1 MYTYMYTIYKALN
14 VFFSIET
21 FLSVLST
28 AYLSKPR
35 VLSPHCSVWNEV
47 DLEPMAFIH
56 SSSRAGLKNNTHPLV
71 FTSASVCRASEIF
84 DIFSEN

>member
-1 MYTYMYTIYKALN
+1 MF
-14 VFFSIET
+14 FFSSET
-21 FLSVLST
+21 FLSVST

-47 DLEPMAFIH
+47 DLEAMAFFH
-56 SSSRAGLKNNTHPLV
+56 SSSRAGLKNNTRPLV
-71 FTSASVCRASEIF
+71 FTSATVCRASEIF

>member
-14 VFFSIET
+14 VFF
-21 FLSVLST
+21 FPVKRFYLLST

-56 SSSRAGLKNNTHPLV
+56 SSSRAGLKNNTRPLV
-71 FTSASVCRASEIF
+71 FTSASVCSASEIF